1 MSDRKDFARYKPYFD
16 QNNLPAGLTEKE
28 KADRYFQ
35 SRVILQLPA
44 EYWVMNISAFAT
56 TQTLL
61 KKTI

>member
-1 MSDRKDFARYKPYFD
+1 MVKFRIECKNGSKYF
-16 QNNLPAGLTEKE
+16 NENEKE

-61 KKTI
+61 KKTIEF